1 MSSAKAP
8 KKSAKPKKK
17 TPQPKQQK
25 AAFLNKIPGV
35 RRFRE
40 WRSSKP
46 LYLRILITIGLVILG
61 LFIAHNTIERLW
73 RPIKNPNYGVS
84 FSVKYSEELGLNWR
98 ENYLAVI
105 NELGFDK
112 LRLMSYWDIGEP
124 KNDEFNYADLDWQM
138 DEAAK
143 NGLKV
148 SLAIGLRQ
156 PRWPE
161 CHQPNWAR
169 ELGNNTRAW
178 QDELNEYIVTTM
190 NRYKNHPALESYQL
204 ENEAVNNWFG
214 ECVGAA
220 PRERLIEEF
229 NLAKA
234 TDPNHPVYMS
244 LSDQH
249 GFPLRD
255 PVPDAY
261 GFSVYRTVWND
272 KTPIPFYLTYP
283 TPIWYHKIRK
293 FLVETIKD
301 RPVFVHEL
309 QVEPWGP
316 QATRELSIAEQ
327 NKSMD
332 LRQMHRNFDFA
343 RKIGTD
349 NIYTWGAEWWYWR
362 KVTFGDNGPW
372 EVVRNETQK

>member
-1 MSSAKAP
+1 MKSKKAP
-8 KKSAKPKKK
+8 PKSAQSKK
-17 TPQPKQQK
+17 QAPKQPRVSII
-25 AAFLNKIPGV
+25 NKIPGV
-35 RRFRE
+35 TKYRN
-40 WRSSKP
+40 WKKTKP
-46 LYLRILITIGLVILG
+46 PYIRVLLTAALILLG
-61 LFIAHNTIERLW
+61 LFVLHNTVERLW
-73 RPIKNPNYGVS
+73 RPVKNPSYGAS

-98 ENYLAVI
+98 ENYLALVD
-105 NELGFDK
+105 ELGFDK

-124 KNDEFNYADLDWQM
+124 NNDDYRFADLDWQM
-138 DEAAK
+138 DEAQK
-143 NGLKV
+143 RGIKV

-190 NRYKNHPALESYQL
+190 NRYKSHPALESYQL

-229 NLAKA
+229 NLAKS
-234 TDPNHPVYMS
+234 TDPNHPIYMS

-272 KTPIPFYLTYP
+272 KTPVPFYLTYP

-293 FLVETIKD
+293 VLVEAIKD

-343 RKIGTD
+343 RKIGADT
-349 NIYTWGAEWWYWR
+349 IYTWGSEWWYWR